1 MVRAALD
8 GDRVTL
14 LGAIEAAHV
23 HGKLTVGEAAEVA
36 HAVVEREILGA
47 KTPEGAVARIRDVRA
62 CSFAVDDVLARRMQ
76 VDDLAGAEAALER
89 LEAGAIGAGAARDH
103 AASTDDRWRA
113 VAAWGMTGAAD
124 HDARLRGLTDG
135 SPLVRRSALH
145 AIVARDDGTD
155 FEAVLEAARLDPDLV
170 VRGAAIRALAR
181 LHAPPAA
188 QASRCDR
195 LRDLW
200 MTGDDGLREDV
211 ASALAA
217 PSVLHGGGI
226 EALMHLLGTSRGNDA
241 VTVSGA
247 ILDANVDDPALRAA
261 ATAQL
266 VAAVKEGGRRS
277 RIHAIAVAPLGRGW
291 GKRPEAETAAF
302 FDAVRDA
309 SRSDDPDV
317 QLAALGRLSGVRAR
331 DPASSRERAEAVR
344 ALEELAAPDD
354 ASSLRASRA
363 RLLVAEAGDL
373 RVQAWIEADLRSPDV
388 DARLGAAEALAAL
401 GRPSRAAPLLADD
414 DPSVRTRVAC
424 TILLAAKLR

>member
-1 MVRAALD
+1 MVRAALG

-23 HGKLTVGEAAEVA
+23 HGKLTIGEAAEVA

-47 KTPEGAVARIRDVRA
+47 KTPEDAVARIRDVRG
-62 CSFAVDDVLARRMQ
+62 CSFAVDDVLARRMKI
-76 VDDLAGAEAALER
+76 DDLAAAEAALER
-89 LEAGAIGAGAARDH
+89 MEAGAIGAGAARDH
-103 AASTDDRWRA
+103 ATSTDDRWRA
-113 VAAWGMTGAAD
+113 VAVRGMTGAAD
-124 HDARLRGLTDG
+124 HDARLRGLSDG
-135 SPLVRRSALH
+135 SPLVRRSALR
-145 AIVARDDGTD
+145 AIVARDDGAD
-155 FEAVLEAARLDPDLV
+155 FEAVLEAARLDPDLL
-170 VRGAAIRALAR
+170 VRASAIRALAR
-181 LHAPPAA
+181 LKAPLAA
-188 QASRCDR
+188 MSSRSDR

-217 PSVLHGGGI
+217 PAVLRAGG
-226 EALMHLLGTSRGNDA
+226 ALALAHLLGTSRGNDA
-241 VTVSGA
+241 VTLAGA

-266 VAAVKEGGRRS
+266 VAALKDGGRRA

-291 GKRPEAETAAF
+291 GPRPGAETARF
-302 FDAVRDA
+302 LDAIREA
-309 SRSDDPDV
+309 TRSDDADV
-317 QLAALGRLSGVRAR
+317 QLAALGRLAGARAD
-331 DPASSRERAEAVR
+331 DPATTRERAEALK
-344 ALEELAAPDD
+344 ALEELAAPED

-363 RLLVAEAGDL
+363 RLLVAEAGDR
-373 RVQAWIEADLRSPDV
+373 RVQAWIEADLRSADV